1 LKTSRL
7 KQAKS
12 LGSIIH
18 RLKPKP
24 GIMIA
29 RPNYTDAP
37 EYYHYYFN
45 LVTENNLET
54 ALISSSE
61 MTSRLIYGI
70 REDKE
75 SYSYDAGKWN
85 IKQLLSHINDTE
97 RILAYRALRFSRMD
111 KTALSGFD
119 EDLFAPN
126 ANTESRN
133 LNHLLDEY
141 ISIRRA
147 TESLFEYLTDE
158 MLDFKG
164 NANNLSMTARGI
176 GFMIVGHNIHHMNI
190 LKERYL

>member
-1 LKTSRL
+1 M
-7 KQAKS
+7 
-12 LGSIIH
+12 IV
-18 RLKPKP
+18 KPNL
-24 GIMIA
+24 A
-29 RPNYTDAP
+29 DAP

-61 MTSRLIYGI
+61 MTSRLIYSI

-75 SYSYDAGKWN
+75 SYSYDAGKWT
-85 IKQLLSHINDTE
+85 IKQVLSHINDTE

>member
-1 LKTSRL
+1 
-7 KQAKS
+7 
-12 LGSIIH
+12 
-18 RLKPKP
+18 
-24 GIMIA
+24 MIT
-29 RPNYTDAP
+29 RPNYADAP

-70 REDKE
+70 SADKE
-75 SYSYDAGKWN
+75 SYSYDTGKWT

-164 NANNLSMTARGI
+164 NANNLSMTPRGI